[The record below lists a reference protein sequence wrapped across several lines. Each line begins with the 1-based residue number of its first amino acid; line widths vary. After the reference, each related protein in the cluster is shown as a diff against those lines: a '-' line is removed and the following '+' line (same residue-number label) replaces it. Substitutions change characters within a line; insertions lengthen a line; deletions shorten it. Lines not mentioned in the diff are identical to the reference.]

1 MTTEKKMVVYETT
14 NAYHT
19 LNLRTKNTKNTWF
32 VCHGMGYLS
41 RFFLKHFYCLD
52 SEENYIIAPQAPSK
66 YYLKDDYKHVGASW
80 LTREDTFTEISNVMQ
95 FLGAVYA
102 SERLFDTGNTI
113 LFGFSQGVS
122 IVMRWV
128 VRSQVNCS
136 KIVLYAG
143 SIPNEIRKEDLIFL
157 DYQKTKI
164 FVVYGDKD
172 PFLSDERI
180 AGEKQKIDSLFEG
193 HATIIRFQ
201 GGHEIIPEVL
211 QQIVAI

>member
-1 MTTEKKMVVYETT
+1 MVVYETA

-19 LNLRTKNTKNTWF
+19 LNQRTKNNKNIWF

-41 RFFLKHFYCLD
+41 RFFLKHFYGLNT
-52 SEENYIIAPQAPSK
+52 EENYFIAPQAPSK

-80 LTREDTFTEISNVMQ
+80 LTREDTQTEISNVMH
-95 FLGAVYA
+95 FLAAVYE
-102 SERLFDTGNTI
+102 SEQLFDCGNTV

-122 IVMRWV
+122 IVMRWL
-128 VRSQVNCS
+128 VRAQVNCS

-143 SIPNEIRKEDLIFL
+143 SIPNEIRIEDLTFL
-157 DYQKTKI
+157 DYNRTKI
-164 FVVYGDKD
+164 FVVYGDND

-180 AGEKQKIDSLFEG
+180 AGEKQKIESLFEG
-193 HATIIRFQ
+193 HAKIIRFQ

-211 QQIVAI
+211 KQIVAI